1 MDQIIDVRSDT
12 VTQPTQAMRDAM
24 ASAVVGD
31 DGFGAD
37 PNIAALEARYAEL
50 VGKPAAIFVP
60 SGVMANQIAMR
71 IHTKPGDIV
80 IAGHA
85 AHVVAFEMGA
95 SARNAGVQ
103 FATFRDDDGYLPRE
117 EVLRRIDAEVD
128 HQAAMSAIVVENTN
142 MYAGGRVY
150 PIEELRALRQAT
162 SLPIHMDG
170 ARLFNAQVA
179 SGTPAAEFAS
189 HVDTVMTCLSKGLC
203 APVGSLLAGEEEAMA
218 RGRVERKRLGGSM
231 RQAGF
236 LAAAGLV
243 ALETMVERLADDH
256 RRAKEVAKVIEE
268 NFPESGYRAEICE
281 TNIVA
286 FNHPSSRDFV
296 AQLESAGILAGTVA
310 PDRFRMVIHA
320 GISDSDAERIIA
332 GVKSL
337 R

>member
-1 MDQIIDVRSDT
+1 
-12 VTQPTQAMRDAM
+12 M
-24 ASAVVGD
+24 AKAVVGD

-37 PNIAALEARYAEL
+37 PTIAELEARYAEL
-50 VGKPAAIFVP
+50 IGKPAAIFVP

-71 IHTKPGDIV
+71 VHTKPGDIV

-117 EVLRRIDAEVD
+117 EVLRLIDAEED

-179 SGTPAAEFAS
+179 SGISAATFAS
-189 HVDTVMTCLSKGLC
+189 QVDTVMTCLSKGLC
-203 APVGSLLAGEEEAMA
+203 APVGSLLAGEEAAMA
-218 RGRVERKRLGGSM
+218 QGRIERKRLGGSM

-243 ALETMVERLADDH
+243 ALETMVDRLADDH
-256 RRAKEVAKVIEE
+256 SRAQAIAQVVEE
-268 NFPESGYRAEICE
+268 TFPESGYRAAVCE

-286 FNHPSSRDFV
+286 FNHASSRSFV
-296 AQLESAGILAGTVA
+296 EQLESLGILAGTVA

-320 GISDSDAERIIA
+320 GISDGDVERIIE